1 LKSFYDVVKRRED
14 YRSSKLLTAC
24 DNKDLD
30 MDLIIVAEQQDGL
43 LTLTLNRPAKRN
55 ALNTEMYLALTA
67 ALRQATQN
75 DTVHVLLIQG
85 QCDCFTAGNDL
96 ADFMGKSSLD
106 ADDPI
111 LQFLHTLADFPK
123 PVIAA
128 VGGPAVGIGTTL
140 LLHCDLVYLADNA
153 RLQLPFVELGLVP
166 EFASS
171 LLLPRLV
178 GHLKAAELL
187 LLAEAI
193 DAEEALRLGLANKV
207 VAADTLLTFAREQG
221 LKLAAKPPKAL
232 QKSKALLKQELKQ
245 AVHFVIDLEARAFS
259 LALQGEEAQQR
270 IAQRLKPRG

>member
-1 LKSFYDVVKRRED
+1 
-14 YRSSKLLTAC
+14 
-24 DNKDLD
+24 
-30 MDLIIVAEQQDGL
+30 MDPIIVAEQQDGL
-43 LTLTLNRPAKRN
+43 LTLTLNRSDKRN

-67 ALRQATQN
+67 ALRQATQ
-75 DTVHVLLIQG
+75 DDAVHVLLIQG
-85 QCDCFTAGNDL
+85 QGDCFTAGNDL
-96 ADFMGKSSLD
+96 ADFMGKSSLE

-140 LLHCDLVYLADNA
+140 LLHCDLVYLGENA

-171 LLLPRLV
+171 LLLPRAV

-193 DAEEALRLGLANKV
+193 DAGEALRLGLANRV
-207 VAADTLLTFAREQG
+207 LAVEELLPFARAQG
-221 LKLAAKPPKAL
+221 VKLAAKAPKAL
-232 QKSKALLKQELKQ
+232 QKSKALLKQELRQ

-259 LALQGEEAQQR
+259 LALQGEEAQSR
-270 IAQRLKPRG
+270 IARRLGRTTAS

>member
-1 LKSFYDVVKRRED
+1 MM
-14 YRSSKLLTAC
+14 LLNGAKVTPAATFFAPFN
-24 DNKDLD
+24 NKDLD
-30 MDLIIVAEQQDGL
+30 MAPILIAEQQDGL
-43 LTLTLNRPAKRN
+43 LTLTLNRPDKRN
-55 ALNTEMYLALTA
+55 ALNTELYKQLVA
-67 ALRQATQN
+67 ALREAAA
-75 DTVHVLLIQG
+75 DEEVHVLLLQG
-85 QCDCFTAGNDL
+85 QQDCFTAGNDL
-96 ADFMGKSSLD
+96 ADFMGKNSLEP
-106 ADDPI
+106 DDPI

-128 VGGPAVGIGTTL
+128 VAGPAVGIGTTI

-187 LLAEAI
+187 LLAEAM

-207 VAADTLLTFAREQG
+207 VAADGVLSLAREQG
-221 LKLAAKPPKAL
+221 LKLAAKPPRAL

-245 AVHFVIDLEARAFS
+245 AVHFVIDLEARAFAQ
-259 LALQGEEAQQR
+259 ALQGEEAQQR
-270 IAQRLKPRG
+270 IAQKLKRRS

>member
-1 LKSFYDVVKRRED
+1 
-14 YRSSKLLTAC
+14 
-24 DNKDLD
+24 

-140 LLHCDLVYLADNA
+140 LLHCDLVYLGENA

-171 LLLPRLV
+171 LLLPRAV

-193 DAEEALRLGLANKV
+193 DAGEALRLGLANKV
-207 VAADTLLTFAREQG
+207 VAADGLLPFAREQG

-245 AVHFVIDLEARAFS
+245 AVHFVIDLEARAFAQ
-259 LALQGEEAQQR
+259 ALQGEEAQQR
-270 IAQRLKPRG
+270 ITQKLKRRS

>member
-1 LKSFYDVVKRRED
+1 MA
-14 YRSSKLLTAC
+14 LTI
-24 DNKDLD
+24 LT
-30 MDLIIVAEQQDGL
+30 EQQDGL
-43 LTLTLNRPAKRN
+43 LILTLHRPDKRN
-55 ALNTEMYLALTA
+55 ALNTQMYQALTA
-67 ALRQATQN
+67 ALHQATQ
-75 DTVHVLLIQG
+75 DDSVHVVLLQG
-85 QCDCFTAGNDL
+85 QDDCFTAGNDL
-96 ADFMGKSSLD
+96 ADFVGKSALA

-128 VGGPAVGIGTTL
+128 VAGPAVGIGTTM
-140 LLHCDLVYLADNA
+140 LLHCDLVYLGDNA

-171 LLLPRLV
+171 LLLPRAV

-193 DAEEALRLGLANKV
+193 DADEALHLGLANRV
-207 VAADTLLTFAREQG
+207 LPTERLLAFAREQG

-232 QKSKALLKQELKQ
+232 QKSKALLKQELRQ

-259 LALQGEEAQQR
+259 QALQGEEAQER
-270 IAQRLKPRG
+270 IARRLRR

>member
-1 LKSFYDVVKRRED
+1 
-14 YRSSKLLTAC
+14 
-24 DNKDLD
+24 
-30 MDLIIVAEQQDGL
+30 MDPIIVAEQQYGL
-43 LTLTLNRPAKRN
+43 LTLTLNRPDKRN

-67 ALRQATQN
+67 ALRQATQ
-75 DTVHVLLIQG
+75 DDAVHALLIQG
-85 QCDCFTAGNDL
+85 QSDCFTAGNDL
-96 ADFMGKSSLD
+96 ADFMGKNTLE

-128 VGGPAVGIGTTL
+128 VAGPAVGIGTTL

-171 LLLPRLV
+171 LLLPRAV

-193 DAEEALRLGLANKV
+193 DAGEALRLGLANRV
-207 VAADTLLTFAREQG
+207 VAADALLALAREQG
-221 LKLAAKPPKAL
+221 LKLADKPPKAL

-270 IAQRLKPRG
+270 IAHRLKPRG